1 MHPFRLAIAKPCQE
15 DWNSMT
21 GSEKR
26 RHCSS
31 CDKDVVLLT
40 EMMPNDAVA
49 LVRTAK
55 PHSLC
60 LRIEHDDNGTVIFR
74 KTASQASTMPLLML
88 TIGASMLLTACDES
102 TSTSSAQNLDKTVS
116 AQSVDHVEPT
126 AADST
131 STADKTSSP
140 IAPTPVS
147 EKTLHSGTQTAS
159 SAEGPALTGA
169 DARFAKPLNRPTTRV
184 TTGCVCAVG
193 DKLCDCL

>member
-1 MHPFRLAIAKPCQE
+1 MHPFRLAIAQPCQE

-31 CDKDVVLLT
+31 CDKDVVSLA
-40 EMMPNDAVA
+40 EMTPHDAVA

-60 LRIEHDDNGTVIFR
+60 LRIEHDDSGTVIFR
-74 KTASQASTMPLLML
+74 KTASQTSTMPLLML
-88 TIGASMLLTACDES
+88 TIGASMLMTACDES
-102 TSTSSAQNLDKTVS
+102 TPTSSAHNLEKTVS
-116 AQSVDHVEPT
+116 TQSVDHVEPT
-126 AADST
+126 AADLR
-131 STADKTSSP
+131 STANKTNSS
-140 IAPTPVS
+140 IAPAPVP
-147 EKTLHSGTQTAS
+147 ERTLPSGTQSAT
-159 SAEGPALTGA
+159 SAEAHT
-169 DARFAKPLNRPTTRV
+169 KPLNRPTTRV